1 MKSKSRKINS
11 RRKGKDGELEFARL
25 LNDRFG
31 PTAEARRSQQ
41 FMGTAQS
48 ADVTSNLPFHF
59 EVKRCDKLM
68 FRDWWS
74 QLRSEATEKM
84 GVLAFRWNNGPWI
97 IAMDADD
104 WCNVVRESDFFCTE
118 CTTTTET
125 KNGSKTKNNNDD

>member
-1 MKSKSRKINS
+1 M
-11 RRKGKDGELEFARL
+11 EFAHL

-31 PTAEARRSQQ
+31 PTAQARRSQQ

-74 QLRSEATEKM
+74 QLRSEATEKWVCWHSA
-84 GVLAFRWNNGPWI
+84 GTGAVDHRDGCRRLVQRRP
-97 IAMDADD
+97 
-104 WCNVVRESDFFCTE
+104 
-118 CTTTTET
+118 
-125 KNGSKTKNNNDD
+125 